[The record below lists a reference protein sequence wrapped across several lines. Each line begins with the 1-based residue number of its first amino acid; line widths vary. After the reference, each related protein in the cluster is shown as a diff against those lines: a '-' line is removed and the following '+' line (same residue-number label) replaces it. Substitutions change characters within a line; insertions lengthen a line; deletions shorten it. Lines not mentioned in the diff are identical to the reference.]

1 MEQTIYDCIIV
12 GGGPAGVTAGIYTKR
27 AGLKTLIIEKYAI
40 GGQILITSE
49 ISNYPGFSKITG
61 EELGEKFKEQLKSLK
76 TEIIF
81 DEVYD
86 CDLHGEVKVLK
97 TIASGDFYAKS
108 IVLAMGTDARKLT
121 LPKEMDLIGSG
132 ISYCAVCDGNFFKNK
147 TVAVVGGGNSAIEDV
162 LYMSNVAKKTYLIH
176 RNNNYRA
183 EKIRVETLE
192 NKQKSG
198 EIEVILNSEVT
209 KLFGEHKLEGVEITN
224 KLSNEKHIINLDG
237 LFIAIG
243 RTPQSDLSCK
253 FIDCD
258 NQGFIVTDDKL
269 QTNIKGIFAVGDIR
283 SGTLKQIVNAC
294 ADGSLA
300 SMGIIEYVRSL
311 KKVGSVWWKFHIKKY
326 FIKHWFFNKNCIF
339 NNKIYKFKPNTAKNF
354 NKLHLWHWAFNWNF
368 KTKKHLVKSCKKLL
382 QRCF

>member
-1 MEQTIYDCIIV
+1 MERIVYDCIIV

-27 AGLKTLIIEKYAI
+27 AGLKTLLIEKYAI
-40 GGQILITSE
+40 GGQMLITSE
-49 ISNYPGFSKITG
+49 ISNYPGFAKITG
-61 EELGEKFKEQLKSLK
+61 DQLGEKFKEQLKSLK

-86 CDLHGEVKVLK
+86 CDLQGEVKILK

-162 LYMSNVAKKTYLIH
+162 LYMSNIAKKTYLIH

-253 FIDCD
+253 FINCD
-258 NQGFIVTDDKL
+258 NQGFIVTDEKL

-300 SMGIIEYVRSL
+300 SMGIIEYIRSL
-311 KKVGSVWWKFHIKKY
+311 KKIDKVWWKFHIKKY
-326 FIKHWFFNKNCIF
+326 FIKHWFFNKNCFF
-339 NNKIYKFKPNTAKNF
+339 NNQTYKFKCNTAKSVD
-354 NKLHLWHWAFNWNF
+354 KLHFWHWATN
-368 KTKKHLVKSCKKLL
+368 
-382 QRCF
+382 